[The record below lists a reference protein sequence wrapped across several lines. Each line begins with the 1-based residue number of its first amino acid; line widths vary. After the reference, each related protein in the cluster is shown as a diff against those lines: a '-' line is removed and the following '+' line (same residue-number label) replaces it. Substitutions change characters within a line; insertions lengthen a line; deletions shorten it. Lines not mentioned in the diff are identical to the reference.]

1 MSDPNPLEKGNSP
14 NPDEPAADDLE
25 VRVAET
31 RDTDLLAQYMQA
43 NQPRLLAMI
52 QRKMGGKLAAKM
64 TADDLYQE
72 LARAALAGLADAPF
86 DKYSVWSWLCALA
99 VQRVADG
106 GRYVSAG
113 IRNSEKEQAIHGND
127 DSGSGGLEAMLAAS
141 ITSPSAALSQDVRM
155 TRLGEAI
162 AQLPEDQRTAI
173 TLRYLEGLPTKE
185 IADRMGK
192 QDVAIR
198 VMLSR
203 CVRTLEKLLQDV
215 RPTR

>member
-1 MSDPNPLEKGNSP
+1 MSDSNPLEKGNFGGP
-14 NPDEPAADDLE
+14 NDAESHDLE
-25 VRVAET
+25 SRVAQT
-31 RDTDLLAQYMQA
+31 RDANLLGDYMNA

-86 DKYSVWSWLCALA
+86 EKYSVWSWLCALA

-113 IRNSEKEQAIHGND
+113 IRNSDKEQAIHGSD

-155 TRLGEAI
+155 TRLSEAI

-192 QDVAIR
+192 QDVAVR